1 MTFDIVVVGA
11 GASGLTAAAYL
22 AKYGRSVLLCEKEPV
37 CGGLVNSFTRDGF
50 TFDGGAR
57 ALEDAGV
64 LFTMLRQLGLQIE
77 FVKNHITL
85 GIEDQMLDM
94 ESKTSIESYAEM
106 LKKLYPESAAEIDI
120 IARDLR
126 QITQAM
132 DIQYGIDNPLFLD
145 PKKDGK
151 YFATR
156 VLPWMLKYALN
167 VGKVQ
172 SKDKP
177 VVPYLRQ
184 FTANQALLDI
194 ITQHFFTD
202 TPAYFALSY
211 FKIFQEYYYPK
222 GGTGVFIEKL
232 VEFIKNHG
240 GTIRTGTEIAS
251 IDPIGKTVTT
261 AGGEQI
267 AYRQLLWT
275 ADQKHL
281 YNSVALD
288 GQKHPALAAALNER
302 KAYLADKT
310 GNDSIFSLFL
320 TTDLDP
326 GYFRSIASG
335 HVFFTPS
342 RAGQSQAG
350 PIPLEG
356 SQDEI
361 REWLEKYL
369 PLTTYEI
376 AIPALRDPDLAPPGK
391 TGLIISI
398 LCDYTLTKRIAEQGW
413 YDEFRKLVARVIVET
428 LDKTLYPGLAA
439 ALTLSFSSTPLTIQ
453 RLNGSTDGAITGW
466 SFRNQPVPAESR
478 LTRIANAAGTILPD
492 VYQAG
497 QWAYSP
503 AGLPVSL
510 ITGKVAADKI
520 QKRLG
525 KE

>member
-1 MTFDIVVVGA
+1 MTFDVIVVGA

-22 AKYGRSVLLCEKEPV
+22 AKYGRRVLLCEKESA

-77 FVKNHITL
+77 FVKNHISL

-94 ESKTSIESYAEM
+94 ESETSIESYAGM
-106 LKKLYPESAAEIDI
+106 LKKLYPESAADIDI

-126 QITQAM
+126 LITRAM
-132 DIQYGIDNPLFLD
+132 DIQYGINNPLFLD
-145 PKKDGK
+145 PKTDGK

-156 VLPWMLKYALN
+156 VFPWMFKYALN

-172 SKDKP
+172 SKNQP

-184 FTANQALLDI
+184 FTSNQALLDI
-194 ITQHFFTD
+194 ISQHFFAD

-222 GGTGVFIEKL
+222 GGTGVFIEKMA
-232 VEFIKNHG
+232 EYIQKHG
-240 GTIRTGTEIAS
+240 GTIRTNTEIAS
-251 IDPIGKTVTT
+251 IDPMGKSVTT
-261 AGGEQI
+261 SSGEQI

-275 ADQKHL
+275 ADQKLL
-281 YNSVALD
+281 YNISRLD
-288 GQKHPALAAALNER
+288 EQAHPELAAALNER

-310 GNDSIFSLFL
+310 GSDSIFSLFV
-320 TTDLDP
+320 TTNQEP
-326 GYFRSIASG
+326 GYFKGIASG
-335 HVFFTPS
+335 HVFYTPS

-350 PIPLEG
+350 PLPLEG
-356 SQDEI
+356 TPAEI
-361 REWLEKYL
+361 QAWLEKYL
-369 PLTTYEI
+369 ALTTYEI

-391 TGLIISI
+391 TGLIISV
-398 LCDYTLTKRIAEQGW
+398 LCDYALTKRIADQGW
-413 YDEFRKLVARVIVET
+413 YEEFKQLAARVMVEN
-428 LDKTLYPGLAA
+428 LDRTLYPGLAG
-439 ALTLSFSSTPLTIQ
+439 ALSQAFSATPLTIQ
-453 RLNGSTDGAITGW
+453 KVTGTTDGAITGW
-466 SFRNQPVPAESR
+466 SFRNQPIPAENR
-478 LTRIANAAGTILPD
+478 LTHIANASSTILPD
-492 VYQAG
+492 VSQAG
-497 QWAYSP
+497 QWTYSP
-503 AGLPVSL
+503 AGLPVSW

-525 KE
+525 KG

>member
-1 MTFDIVVVGA
+1 MVFDVIVVGA

-77 FVKNHITL
+77 FVKNHISL

-94 ESKTSIESYAEM
+94 ESKTSIDDYADM
-106 LKKLYPESAAEIDI
+106 LKKLYPESAADI
-120 IARDLR
+120 EVIAKDLR

-145 PKKDGK
+145 PKQDGK
-151 YFATR
+151 YFITH
-156 VLPWMLKYALN
+156 VFPWMFKYALN

-172 SKDKP
+172 SKDQP
-177 VVPYLRQ
+177 VIPYLRK
-184 FTANQALLDI
+184 FTSNQALLDI
-194 ITQHFFTD
+194 ISQHFFAD

-222 GGTGVFIEKL
+222 GGTGVFVEKL
-232 VEFIKNHG
+232 VEFIKKHG
-240 GTIRTGTEIAS
+240 GTIRTSTEIAS

-261 AGGEQI
+261 ADGEQI

-275 ADQKHL
+275 ADQKRL
-281 YNSVALD
+281 YNSAVLD
-288 GQKHPALAAALNER
+288 EQTHPELTAALTKR

-310 GNDSIFSLFL
+310 GSDSIFSLFV
-320 TTDLDP
+320 TTDLEPD
-326 GYFRSIASG
+326 YFKSIASE
-335 HVFFTPS
+335 HVFYTPS

-350 PIPLEG
+350 PMPLKG
-356 SQDEI
+356 TKAEI
-361 REWLEKYL
+361 QAWLEKYL
-369 PLTTYEI
+369 ALTTYEI

-391 TGLIISI
+391 TGLIISV
-398 LCDYTLTKRIAEQGW
+398 LCDYTLTKRIADQGW
-413 YDEFRKLVARVIVET
+413 YDEFKQFVARVMVET
-428 LDKTLYPGLAA
+428 LDRTLYPGLAG
-439 ALTLSFSSTPLTIQ
+439 ALMLSFSSTPLSIQ
-453 RLNGSTDGAITGW
+453 KVAGTTDGAITGW
-466 SFRNQPVPAESR
+466 SFRNQSIPAESR
-478 LTRIANAAGTILPD
+478 LTRIANTANTILPD
-492 VYQAG
+492 IYQAG

-525 KE
+525 KG

>member
-1 MTFDIVVVGA
+1 MIFDSIVVGG

-22 AKYGRSVLLCEKEPV
+22 AKYGHSVLLCEKEAV
-37 CGGLVNSFTRDGF
+37 CGGLVNSFARDGF

-77 FVKNHITL
+77 FVKNHISL

-94 ESKTSIESYAEM
+94 ESKTSIENYADM
-106 LKKLYPESAAEIDI
+106 LKKLYPESAADIDV
-120 IARDLR
+120 IAKDLR
-126 QITQAM
+126 LITRAM
-132 DIQYGIDNPLFLD
+132 DIQYGINNPLFLD

-151 YFATR
+151 YFATH
-156 VLPWMLKYALN
+156 VFPWMFKYALN

-172 SKDKP
+172 SKDQP
-177 VVPYLRQ
+177 VIPYLRQ
-184 FTANQALLDI
+184 FTTNQALLDI
-194 ITQHFFTD
+194 ISQHFFAD

-232 VEFIKNHG
+232 VEFIKTHG

-261 AGGEQI
+261 ADGEQI

-275 ADQKHL
+275 ADQKRL
-281 YNSVALD
+281 YNSAVLD
-288 GQKHPALAAALNER
+288 EQAHPQLAAALTER

-310 GNDSIFSLFL
+310 GSDSIFSLFV
-320 TTDLDP
+320 TTDLEPD
-326 GYFRSIASG
+326 YFKSIASE
-335 HVFFTPS
+335 HVFYTPS

-350 PIPLEG
+350 PMPLEG
-356 SQDEI
+356 TQAEI
-361 REWLEKYL
+361 QAWLQKYL
-369 PLTTYEI
+369 ALTTYEI

-391 TGLIISI
+391 TGLIISV
-398 LCDYTLTKRIAEQGW
+398 LCDYTLTKRISEQGW
-413 YDEFRKLVARVIVET
+413 YEEFRQLVSRVMVET

-439 ALTLSFSSTPLTIQ
+439 ALRQSFSSTPLTIQ
-453 RLNGSTDGAITGW
+453 KISGSTDGAITGW
-466 SFRNQPVPAESR
+466 SFRNHPVPAENR
-478 LTRIANAAGTILPD
+478 LVRIANAASTILPD

-497 QWAYSP
+497 QWTYTP

-520 QKRLG
+520 HKRLG
-525 KE
+525 KG